1 VPVSLSV
8 DAEVEVP
15 SPISLEVQMIG
26 GDLTLEGVDGD
37 KDLQVFA
44 GDLKV
49 DVGILEK
56 IRSAKVSVSV
66 GDVDVPAIGE
76 VHGWLGHTWRFH
88 GVSLPPGVGVE
99 MLPDMRYSR
108 RSPPISADTS
118 AASIGS
124 MPRQALAMLNFSPGD
139 NHNSSPTQSNQCRST
154 FWDQSVLR
162 WRAYAVG

>member
-1 VPVSLSV
+1 V

-66 GDVDVPAIGE
+66 GELMCPPSARSAA
-76 VHGWLGHTWRFH
+76 GWVTL
-88 GVSLPPGVGVE
+88 VGFT
-99 MLPDMRYSR
+99 
-108 RSPPISADTS
+108 A